1 MIKNPFEFPG
11 LLIHHNLKA
20 AKHIIAEAEQDMVL
34 IEKCLEQVGQDLEHA
49 ILDSEKDQII
59 KDIVELNM
67 HAATCEFMIES
78 VKQFVNEYNHN
89 LN

>member
-20 AKHIIAEAEQDMVL
+20 AKHIIAEAQQDMVL
-34 IEKCLEQVGQDLEHA
+34 IEKCLDQIGEDLAHA
-49 ILDSEKDQII
+49 VLPSEKDQMIEHL
-59 KDIVELNM
+59 VELNM
-67 HAATCEFMIES
+67 HAASCEFMIKS
-78 VKQFVNEYNHN
+78 VNEFVKEYNHT